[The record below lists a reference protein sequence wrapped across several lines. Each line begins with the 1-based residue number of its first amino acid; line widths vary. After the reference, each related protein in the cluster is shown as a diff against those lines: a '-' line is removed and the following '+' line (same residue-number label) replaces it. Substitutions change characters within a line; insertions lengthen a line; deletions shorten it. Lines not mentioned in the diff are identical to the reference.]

1 MARGFMRGF
10 TLIEL
15 LVTLA
20 IVTVLVAILAP
31 SLAGARSAARVAKCN
46 SNLRQLGIAFIAYAD
61 TVKCIPPLG
70 WDCAE
75 LDAPEG
81 AWLCPSGVQT
91 TRSYGYAAGAERWR
105 NGHDMGGRWGWD
117 RIKPSATTFA
127 EIDSANHPVPPGMG
141 DQYDVGGMFSVRWSG
156 AIVKEY

>member
-1 MARGFMRGF
+1 MKHGL

-20 IVTVLVAILAP
+20 IVATLVGILAP
-31 SLAGARSAARVAKCN
+31 SLAGVRAAARTTKCN
-46 SNLRQLGIAFIAYAD
+46 SNLRQLGLAFNFYAD
-61 TVKCIPPLG
+61 TVRSLPPLG

-81 AWLCPSGVQT
+81 AWLCPGGTQT
-91 TRSYGYAAGAERWR
+91 TRSYGYAAGAERYR

-117 RIKPSATTFA
+117 RIKPRAYTFA
-127 EIDSANHPVPPGMG
+127 EISAANHPVPPEMG
-141 DQYDVGGMFSVRWSG
+141 DQAEVGGMFSVTWGGQIR
-156 AIVKEY
+156 KEY